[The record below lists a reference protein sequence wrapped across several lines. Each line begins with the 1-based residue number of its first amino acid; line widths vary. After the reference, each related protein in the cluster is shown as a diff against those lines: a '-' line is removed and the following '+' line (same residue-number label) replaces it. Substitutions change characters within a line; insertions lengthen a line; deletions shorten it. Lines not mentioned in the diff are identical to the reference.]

1 MSKKSQNIPQELEDV
16 AYKEDISAVHAR
28 IDKCYSSENYEKF
41 QESVE
46 KIISRYLKSVVVWA
60 ILIWLIT
67 LIGSMFLQK
76 FFKVF

>member
-1 MSKKSQNIPQELEDV
+1 MSKKDTIPSELEDV

-46 KIISRYLKSVVVWA
+46 KIISRYLKSVVGWGVF
-60 ILIWLIT
+60 IWLIT
-67 LIGSMFLQK
+67 LIGSMLLQK
-76 FFKVF
+76 FFNLF